1 MTRLP
6 GRRARRRVLAA
17 VAAVALAAVTALAGA
32 LMPVGGGGRAG
43 AAGGAGVADPAL
55 RAVVTGRAAGRAP
68 ALSRVLAGAL
78 AVRPAAVRAASAA
91 PAGSAGSAASAV
103 GVPAAP
109 PGWSTVFADGF
120 NGPAGSAPS
129 SSWRYVA
136 GPAVVF
142 GNGEVETLTGSTRT
156 AYLDGHGDLDITARE
171 HDGRWTSARI
181 QTVSPDVG
189 APPGGKLEVVASIEQ
204 PGPADGLGYWPA
216 FWMLGPGP
224 WPEHGEID
232 ILEDVNAL
240 SEHSGTLHCGI
251 RDGGP
256 CRETFGMVS
265 GLLPCP
271 GCQTTYHTYAVI
283 IDRADAADESV
294 TWYLDGRPFYRV
306 TEDQVGAGPWRA
318 AVDHDFWIILDL
330 AIGGAYPDGACGCT
344 TPSAGTTPAATM
356 RVAYVA
362 AYRTG

>member
-1 MTRLP
+1 MTRFTV
-6 GRRARRRVLAA
+6 RRARRRALTVAAAVVLAG
-17 VAAVALAAVTALAGA
+17 VTALAGA
-32 LMPVGGGGRAG
+32 VMPVGGGGRAG
-43 AAGGAGVADPAL
+43 AAGP
-55 RAVVTGRAAGRAP
+55 AGRA
-68 ALSRVLAGAL
+68 G
-78 AVRPAAVRAASAA
+78 PAAPGV
-91 PAGSAGSAASAV
+91 SAASAV

-109 PGWSTVFADGF
+109 RGWSTLFADGF

-142 GNGEVETLTGSTRT
+142 GNGEVETLTGSTSN

-171 HDGRWTSARI
+171 QAGRWTSARI
-181 QTVSPDVG
+181 QTVGPDAG
-189 APPGGKLEVVASIEQ
+189 APPGGELEVVASIEQ
-204 PGPADGLGYWPA
+204 PGPAGGLGYWPA
-216 FWMLGPGP
+216 FWMLGPGR

-256 CRETFGMVS
+256 CRETFGLVS

-271 GCQTTYHTYAVI
+271 GCQAAYHTYAVI

-294 TWYLDGRPFYRV
+294 TWYLDGHEFYRV

-318 AVDHDFWIILDL
+318 AVDHGFWIILDL

-344 TPSAGTTPAATM
+344 TPSAGTTPGATM

-362 AYRTG
+362 AYRAG